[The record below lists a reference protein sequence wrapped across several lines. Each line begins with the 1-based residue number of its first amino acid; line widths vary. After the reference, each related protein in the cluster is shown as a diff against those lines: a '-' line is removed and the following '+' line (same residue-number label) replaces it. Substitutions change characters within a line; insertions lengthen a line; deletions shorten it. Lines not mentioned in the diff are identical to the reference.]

1 MQTVGLCLGIIQA
14 WDIPQSSP
22 AQQGLSF
29 TPTNHLIVIGQAYV
43 VPIVLRLDDIYQRIR
58 TASQYLQRINKL
70 NNDMILTSSVS
81 QNIVSFQGKFQGLHD
96 NMQDFLLHIVKN
108 NDDKST
114 SKRKPRGLIN
124 LVGSLANT
132 LFGTATQAQV
142 DFIHKRL
149 SSLDTFTEEERKI
162 LNVHSEVI
170 NVTLRELTNVHH
182 ALEKLEKATHITKT
196 LLRRMESHIEHDE
209 KSIMS
214 LEILLHIQFALTS
227 IATDHINFKIGLQ
240 ELMETKLSPNI
251 ITNAFLL
258 KLLDEVSVKHELLF
272 PPKI

>member
-1 MQTVGLCLGIIQA
+1 MQTVGLCLRIIQA

-43 VPIVLRLDDIYQRIR
+43 VPIVLRLDDIIYQRIR
-58 TASQYLQRINKL
+58 TASQYLQHINKL

-132 LFGTATQAQV
+132 LFGTDTQAQV
-142 DFIHKRL
+142 DFIHKRVHWIF
-149 SSLDTFTEEERKI
+149 SLKKK
-162 LNVHSEVI
+162 
-170 NVTLRELTNVHH
+170 
-182 ALEKLEKATHITKT
+182 EKFSMFI
-196 LLRRMESHIEHDE
+196 
-209 KSIMS
+209 
-214 LEILLHIQFALTS
+214 
-227 IATDHINFKIGLQ
+227 
-240 ELMETKLSPNI
+240 
-251 ITNAFLL
+251 L
-258 KLLDEVSVKHELLF
+258 KLLMLRSRN
-272 PPKI
+272 